1 MESNLRDS
9 APALSSKRERELVV
23 FIKAHAVPIKD
34 LALLNLAFTHRSYA
48 NECTEAV
55 GNNERLEFLG
65 DSVLGISIADW
76 LLHNYP
82 DKAEGDFSKIK
93 SAVVSEESLAV
104 VALHLGIDRL
114 LLLGRGEEG
123 TGGRKKKAILADC
136 MEAIYGACYL
146 DSGFEAAYR
155 FVTTLMED
163 QIRRVLEEDWALD
176 YKTGLQEYM
185 QKHYKDVPT
194 YTLVKKT
201 GPEHNHTFYM
211 EVDVAGQIFG
221 PGVGSNKK
229 EAQQQAAKI
238 AYEVLIKEK

>member
-1 MESNLRDS
+1 MESTLTDN
-9 APALSSKRERELVV
+9 APALSPKRERELVV
-23 FIKAHAVPIKD
+23 FVKAHTVPITD

-65 DSVLGISIADW
+65 DSVLGIAVADW
-76 LLHNYP
+76 LLRNYP
-82 DKAEGDFSKIK
+82 HKAEGDFSKIK
-93 SAVVSEESLAV
+93 SAVVSEESLAI
-104 VALHLGIDRL
+104 VALRLGVDRL

-136 MEAIYGACYL
+136 MEAIFGACYL
-146 DSGFEAAYR
+146 DSGFAAAYG
-155 FVTTLMED
+155 FVTTLMES
-163 QIRRVLEEDWALD
+163 QIRLVIEEDWALD
-176 YKTGLQEYM
+176 YKTSLQEYM

-194 YTLVKKT
+194 YTLVRKT

-221 PGVGSNKK
+221 PGVGANKK